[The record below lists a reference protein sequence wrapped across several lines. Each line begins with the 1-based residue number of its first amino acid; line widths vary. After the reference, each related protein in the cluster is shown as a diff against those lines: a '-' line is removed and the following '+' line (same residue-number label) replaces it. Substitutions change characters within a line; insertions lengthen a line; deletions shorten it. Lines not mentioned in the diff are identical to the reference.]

1 MTPDQLRAENARL
14 RRESGGYRLRNRG
27 ELAAAARKLS
37 GVLGTPVADDADP
50 PDINTL
56 IEQLDPSKHAAAIKA
71 RDGEIRGLK
80 LRATLAEKFH
90 SLGMKPGITRAAL
103 LDAGHMDRL
112 QAAVDAPD
120 FEEQIETTLEE
131 LAENMP
137 EVRGLGSAP
146 TRSSA
151 QFRPPQNDMAQISRE
166 DLDGMEPEAVAAALR
181 SGKLNSILG
190 RS

>member
-14 RRESGGYRLRNRG
+14 RRESGGYRLRNKG

-37 GVLGTPVADDADP
+37 GALGTPVADDADP

-56 IEQLDPSKHAAAIKA
+56 IEQLDPAALKSK
-71 RDGEIRGLK
+71 DGEIRGLK

-137 EVRGLGSAP
+137 EVRGSGSAP

-166 DLDGMEPEAVAAALR
+166 DLDGMEPEQVAAALR